1 MVVESKMRLG
11 GRVARRLLSTCS
23 NSSFTVTVLTIL
35 LKNLNIGSHVLSKSF
50 AQTPHLERSFREI
63 NKYKFMWNESS
74 KYYFI
79 NQLSISRV
87 LYSYQGGRP
96 YKHVIVTLDPNKFAE
111 KKQKRLHINLPHIR
125 PRISLLKHSS
135 LVKVPYLDYDRTV
148 EQEERISYPPDT
160 KAFLYY
166 SLSPGKPRIAGEL
179 RFRVTSSDDPASFES
194 GSDLLRRNGL
204 LWSRPLY
211 SLSKHYPPL
220 YEKLREDQF
229 IPDDLDEALATI
241 PKNSIQYSRNN
252 VLYTFNDAFTV
263 NFGARSQNFFIITE
277 QGLERLI
284 FYRLFFDRRRMYN
297 VPPYTGAIPSLL
309 Y

>member
-111 KKQKRLHINLPHIR
+111 KKQKRLHIYLLHIR

-148 EQEERISYPPDT
+148 EREERISYPPDT

-166 SLSPGKPRIAGEL
+166 SLSPGKPRYASEL
-179 RFRVTSSDDPASFES
+179 HQVMI
-194 GSDLLRRNGL
+194 LR
-204 LWSRPLY
+204 
-211 SLSKHYPPL
+211 LSKVDRTSCEETVCCGRVHFIAFRNIILLCMRNYGKINL
-220 YEKLREDQF
+220 FQTTWTKL
-229 IPDDLDEALATI
+229 
-241 PKNSIQYSRNN
+241 
-252 VLYTFNDAFTV
+252 
-263 NFGARSQNFFIITE
+263 
-277 QGLERLI
+277 
-284 FYRLFFDRRRMYN
+284 
-297 VPPYTGAIPSLL
+297 
-309 Y
+309 